1 MENKEL
7 LDLNEL
13 KNYITTLVEKNQMV
27 EARNTF
33 LREKAVK
40 RTPKTESGKKLA
52 LEFRYLKYA
61 IQSKLKLHRRLKTLD
76 KIMSTG
82 DTLRNLSL
90 KFQELKTGSKKI
102 TEKIRQEMNNVK
114 VKILNS
120 PRKSGWDYWAIGMMH
135 SHLQDFYS
143 AELDFLKSVELQP
156 DFLEPMLGL
165 KKIYAWRNDHENQ
178 LLWINKLLEICPHYY
193 RALKSKCFL
202 MSKQNKYAEALQIIE
217 TMRKFDCH
225 MGDRVKMTEAD
236 SYFKTEQYVKAREM
250 YLSLMQSSK
259 NKDINFNL
267 AIAKTYMA
275 QKMYTSVRRANCRA
289 SSG

>member
-1 MENKEL
+1 M
-7 LDLNEL
+7 DLNEL

-33 LREKAVK
+33 LRSKAVK

-52 LEFRYLKYA
+52 LEFRYLKYE
-61 IQSKLKLHRRLKTLD
+61 IQRKLRLHRRLKTLD

-90 KFQELKTGSKKI
+90 KFQELKMGSKKI

-120 PRKSGWDYWAIGMMH
+120 PRKSAWDYCAIGIIH
-135 SHLQDFYS
+135 SHLQDYYS
-143 AELDFLKSVELQP
+143 AELDFQKSVELQP

-165 KKIYAWRNDHENQ
+165 KRIYAWRNDQENQ
-178 LLWINKLLEICPHYY
+178 LIWINKLLEICPHYY
-193 RALKSKCFL
+193 RSLKSKCFL
-202 MSKQNKYAEALQIIE
+202 MSKQNKHAEALQTIE
-217 TMRKFDCH
+217 TMKKFDCH